1 MINYTHNGL
10 KKTKDWQ
17 TKQINYTKRK
27 VNQNRRSNN
36 LKYNKLK
43 SIKSQKLQ
51 NKYNMKLIK
60 RKQDLKIEKVNQ
72 HKKKFNKIAL
82 KMNQR

>member
-43 SIKSQKLQ
+43 SIKNQKLQ

-60 RKQDLKIEKVNQ
+60 RKQDSKIEKVNQ